1 MTNPLDRKR
10 KYQSYLLR
18 LWVEDVD
25 GKQIWRI
32 SLEDPFTGA
41 RRGFANRRD
50 LCTYL
55 EEKMS
60 ERIENQEVSNES

>member
-1 MTNPLDRKR
+1 MTKPVDRKK

-25 GKQIWRI
+25 GRQVWRV
-32 SLEDPFTGA
+32 SLEDPFRGE
-41 RRGFANRRD
+41 RRGFASRRD
-50 LCTYL
+50 LCAYL

-60 ERIENQEVSNES
+60 ASIENQEVSNEN